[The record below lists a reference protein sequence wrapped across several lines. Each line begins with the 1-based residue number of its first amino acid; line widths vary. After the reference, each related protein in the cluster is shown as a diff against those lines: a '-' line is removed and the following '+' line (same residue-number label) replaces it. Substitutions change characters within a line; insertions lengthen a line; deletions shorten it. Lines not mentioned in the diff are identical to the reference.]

1 MRDTVLF
8 DLDETLLDRVGS
20 LRDFACWQAR
30 GMLRTSIEDEN
41 KFCDRFIELDANG
54 SVWKDQVYARL
65 VEEFKLS
72 GWSVSELLSSYELCF
87 CGFCKFKP
95 NACFA
100 LQYLYE
106 NGYKLGLVSNGK
118 SPFQERNFNALG
130 VKGLFGT
137 VVVSEAVGFRKPDP
151 EIFALACDDL
161 DASPEKVIFVGDN
174 PVADIQGANNLG
186 MYTIYI
192 PGNYGLECNSANAVC
207 TDYRDFPG
215 IVDKAT

>member
-8 DLDETLLDRVGS
+8 NLDGTLLDRVGS
-20 LRDFACWQAR
+20 LRDFASWQAR
-30 GMLRTSIEDEN
+30 GMLRTCILDEN
-41 KFCDRFIELDANG
+41 EFCNRFIELDANG
-54 SVWKDQVYARL
+54 SVWKDQVYARI
-65 VEEFKLS
+65 VEEFNIS
-72 GWSVSELLSSYELCF
+72 GWSVSELVTSYELCF
-87 CGFCKFKP
+87 CGFCKLVP
-95 NACFA
+95 NASFA
-100 LQYLYE
+100 LKYLHE

-130 VKGLFGT
+130 VKGFFGS
-137 VVVSEAVGFRKPDP
+137 VVVSEAVGLRKPDP

-161 DASPEKVIFVGDN
+161 DASPENVIFVGDN

-192 PGNYGLECNSANAVC
+192 PGNTGLECNGADAVC
-207 TDYRDFPG
+207 TDYLYFPG